1 MAQVKPKKV
10 YDPELRREE
19 IIKAAFL
26 CLNEEGYAKLSARK
40 VAARADMALGH
51 ITYHFKDMNELLV
64 EAYKYASHKLYEATY
79 ASLVAEPRT
88 AMEQLEVFLRSGFTG
103 AFLDR
108 SYLSVRIDLWSAS
121 LFHPDIADTER
132 KLYAIY
138 RERLVENLRA
148 IASERDAGPERIE
161 KSADAIMAMLDG
173 LWLDWQ
179 RRKSTK
185 AIEHGINAC
194 LDLVALYMPQP
205 KNGN

>member
-1 MAQVKPKKV
+1 MAQQKAKKI

-26 CLNEEGYAKLSARK
+26 CLSEEGYAKLSARK
-40 VAARADMALGH
+40 VAARAEMALGH
-51 ITYHFKDMNELLV
+51 ISYHFKDMNELLV
-64 EAYKYASHKLYEATY
+64 EAYKYASHQLYEVTRTG
-79 ASLVAEPRT
+79 LEAESRT
-88 AMEQLEVFLRSGFTG
+88 ALAQLEVFLRSGFT
-103 AFLDR
+103 ATFLDR

-121 LFHPDIADTER
+121 LFQEDIADTER

-138 RERLVENLRA
+138 RERLVEILRR
-148 IASERDAGPERIE
+148 IAEEREVGAERIE

-179 RRKSTK
+179 RRRNMK

-194 LDLVALYMPQP
+194 LDLVAFYMPEVSR
-205 KNGN
+205 